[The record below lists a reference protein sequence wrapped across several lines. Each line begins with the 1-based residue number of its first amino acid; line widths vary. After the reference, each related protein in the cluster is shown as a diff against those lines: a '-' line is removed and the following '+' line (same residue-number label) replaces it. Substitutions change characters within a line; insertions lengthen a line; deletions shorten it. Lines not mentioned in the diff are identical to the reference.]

1 MNQHDIFTGSRHGG
15 REGEREAGSDQGSR
29 EVVWDGQW
37 RYESN
42 TGEVLHILLCISF
55 SIILLHLYSGLNRP
69 TKAGKLLCVWDGS
82 LFVHIQY
89 TAHIRQA
96 GIYTIYF
103 KSVRVFFQ
111 PSFFL
116 SNSTPTCKP
125 NSTSV
130 GWSRS

>member
-82 LFVHIQY
+82 LFVHIQHILGQQEYILY
-89 TAHIRQA
+89 TSSLC
-96 GIYTIYF
+96 GF
-103 KSVRVFFQ
+103 FFNRVFFVK
-111 PSFFL
+111 L
-116 SNSTPTCKP
+116 HSNLQTQLNFS
-125 NSTSV
+125 
-130 GWSRS
+130 WLE